1 MALRAPLAT
10 IALVTL
16 VSACSGSDGTNA
28 QASSAGTTTQSTS
41 ATPPSS
47 SRSIE
52 LVRKTL
58 AQREH
63 GAEIEVTTEGVP
75 VLPLP
80 GLELYK
86 AWPLIPDAMATAC
99 FVKGDEVACGGADA
113 GLGRIVEL
121 YGLGASNE
129 KLSDAE
135 WVGLVLFTYSAHVVR
150 TAAEAKQ
157 SLSKLPD
164 DKAKQVSAPIVT
176 RGKSAIDVTY
186 YTQIIA
192 NDVGPIGLAKCT
204 VSIPASGAPTNRCDE
219 LFKSF

>member
-1 MALRAPLAT
+1 M
-10 IALVTL
+10 
-16 VSACSGSDGTNA
+16 SG
-28 QASSAGTTTQSTS
+28 TQTSS

-58 AQREH
+58 AQQEH

-75 VLPLP
+75 ALPLP

-99 FVKGDEVACGGADA
+99 FVKGDEVGCGGADA

-121 YGLGASNE
+121 YGLAASPE
-129 KLSDAE
+129 KLSDGE
-135 WVGLVLFTYSAHVVR
+135 WIGLVLFTYSAHVVR
-150 TAAEAKQ
+150 TAGEAKQ

-164 DKAKQVSAPIVT
+164 DKAKLVSAPALA
-176 RGKSAIDVTY
+176 RSKGALEVTY

-204 VSIPASGAPTNRCDE
+204 VSIPASGAPSNRCDE